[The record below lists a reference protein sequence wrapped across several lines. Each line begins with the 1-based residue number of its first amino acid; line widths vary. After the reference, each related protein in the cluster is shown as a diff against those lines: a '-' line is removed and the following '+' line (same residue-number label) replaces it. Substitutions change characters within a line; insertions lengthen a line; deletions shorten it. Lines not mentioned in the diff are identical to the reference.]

1 MAQSKVTFS
10 YEFLKGLWNEN
21 PVIRQLLGMC
31 PTLAVTT
38 SAINGMAMGLATL
51 FVLVSSST
59 IVSIIRKQIPH
70 QVRIAS
76 YVLIIATFVTIADLF
91 LAGNFPAISKAL
103 GPYVPLIVVNC
114 IILGRAEGF
123 ASRHG
128 LLRSFLDAVG
138 MGSGFVF
145 ALVVLGGI
153 REILGSRSLFG
164 FIVLGKWFE
173 PWVIMILPAGAFITL
188 GLLMGFM
195 NMLKKKK
202 SKAAPA
208 CHV

>member
-1 MAQSKVTFS
+1 MAQGKVTFS
-10 YEFLKGLWNEN
+10 YEFLKGLWNES
-21 PVIRQLLGMC
+21 PVFRQLLGMC
-31 PTLAVTT
+31 PTLAVTN
-38 SAINGMAMGLATL
+38 SAINGLAMGLATL
-51 FVLVSSST
+51 FVLVSSSSV
-59 IVSIIRKQIPH
+59 ISVIRRQIPH

-123 ASRHG
+123 ASKHG
-128 LLRSFLDAVG
+128 LLRSFLDAIG
-138 MGSGFVF
+138 MGSGFVL

-188 GLLMGFM
+188 GLLIGFM
-195 NMLKKKK
+195 NMLKKGK
-202 SKAAPA
+202 SKASPA